1 MPHFS
6 SSDARRAR
14 MFALRRRELI
24 VDVVVAAILWP
35 YTVRAQQKSLP
46 VIGFLSSRSP
56 EDSSAAMAGFRQ
68 GLAELGYVE
77 GENLAIEYR
86 WARGDYERLPALAAD
101 LVGKSV
107 RVLATVGGEPPGF
120 AAKAATST
128 IPIVFSAGYPVET
141 GLIESYNRPGGNIT
155 GIDVMATE
163 LEAKRIGLLHD
174 LMPQATTIGFLLNPA
189 LPEAKAQQ
197 RAVEEA
203 AHALKLQVLILG
215 ANSDG
220 EIEKAFETGVEQH
233 IGALA
238 IASAPFFDTRRAKLL
253 ALQSQYRLPTTHT
266 FREYAAEG
274 GVMSYGPNGADAYRQ
289 VARYVGR
296 ILKGEKAADLPVM
309 RPTKFELIINLNTA
323 KALGLTVP
331 LLLLAQADEVIE

>member
-1 MPHFS
+1 M
-6 SSDARRAR
+6 
-14 MFALRRRELI
+14 RRRELI

-35 YTVRAQQKSLP
+35 YMARAQQKSLP

-56 EDSSAAMAGFRQ
+56 EDSSAQMAAFRQ

-86 WARGDYERLPALAAD
+86 WARGDYKRLPALAGD
-101 LVGKSV
+101 LVSKPL
-107 RVLATVGGEPPGF
+107 RVLATVGGEPPAF

-128 IPIVFSAGYPVET
+128 IPIVFSAGDPVET
-141 GLIESYNRPGGNIT
+141 GLVESYNRPGGNIT
-155 GIDVMATE
+155 GIDIMSSE
-163 LEAKRIGLLHD
+163 LETKRMGLLHD
-174 LMPQATTIGFLLNPA
+174 LVPQATTIGFLVNPA
-189 LPEAKAQQ
+189 FSSAEAQQ

-220 EIEKAFETGVEQH
+220 EIEKAFETMVQQH
-233 IGALA
+233 IGVLFFAT
-238 IASAPFFDTRRAKLL
+238 APFFDTRRAKLL
-253 ALQSQYRLPTTHT
+253 TLQSQYRLPTAYSS
-266 FREYAAEG
+266 REYAAEG
-274 GVMSYGPNGADAYRQ
+274 GVMSYGPDTADAYRQ
-289 VARYVGR
+289 VGIYVGR
-296 ILKGEKAADLPVM
+296 ILKGEKPADLPVM

>member
-1 MPHFS
+1 M
-6 SSDARRAR
+6 
-14 MFALRRRELI
+14 RRRELMI
-24 VDVVVAAILWP
+24 GAGAAAICLP
-35 YTVRAQQKSLP
+35 CAARAQQTAMP

-56 EDSSAAMAGFRQ
+56 EDSSAQVAGFRQ
-68 GLAELGYVE
+68 GLAEMSYVE
-77 GENLAIEYR
+77 GENLVVEYR

-101 LVGKSV
+101 LVSKPV
-107 RVLATVGGEPPGF
+107 RVVATFGGEPS
-120 AAKAATST
+120 ALTAKTATSA
-128 IPIVFSAGYPVET
+128 IPIVFAMGSDPVQAGLVK
-141 GLIESYNRPGGNIT
+141 SYNRPGGNIT
-155 GIDVMATE
+155 GIAIMTE
-163 LEAKRIGLLHD
+163 EIEAKRIGLLHD
-174 LMPQATTIGFLLNPA
+174 LVRQATRIAFVVNPA
-189 LPEAKAQQ
+189 FSSANAQQ

-238 IASAPFFDTRRAKLL
+238 IATAPFFDTRRAKLL
-253 ALQSQYRLPTTHT
+253 ALQSQYRQPTAHS

-289 VARYVGR
+289 VALYVGR
-296 ILKGEKAADLPVM
+296 ILKGEKPADLPVM
-309 RPTKFELIINLNTA
+309 RPTKFELIINLKAA

-331 LLLLAQADEVIE
+331 PLLLAQADEVIE